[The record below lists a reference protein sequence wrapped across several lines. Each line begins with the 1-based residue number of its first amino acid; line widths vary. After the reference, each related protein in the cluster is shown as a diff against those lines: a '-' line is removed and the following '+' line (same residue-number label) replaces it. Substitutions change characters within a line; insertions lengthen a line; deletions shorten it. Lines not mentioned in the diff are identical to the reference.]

1 MQKYSSTFIAR
12 ACSLAVTLALVLSLA
27 VVPASAVNA
36 SIKDMNPTDDPLLG
50 TQFAVDAV
58 IPLVSTGEGK
68 DISVTIPVQG
78 VSKDALSHGGM
89 PSQSAH
95 SRCQLILPLSLCDIS
110 LRPEGVFQ
118 RESPWQAG

>member
-1 MQKYSSTFIAR
+1 MENREIELYKYSSTFIAR
-12 ACSLAVTLALVLSLA
+12 VCSLAVTLALVLSMA

-68 DISVTIPVQG
+68 DVSVTIPVQG
-78 VSKDALSHGGM
+78 VSKDALA
-89 PSQSAH
+89 SA
-95 SRCQLILPLSLCDIS
+95 IA
-110 LRPEGVFQ
+110 
-118 RESPWQAG
+118 AGQIC